1 MPVDRAPAMH
11 DSRTMFNKSNEIVV
25 PRTAPEARLEALEL
39 RGLPF
44 AVRRWGRRG
53 APLLLCLHG
62 SMDCSAT
69 WQFMV
74 EAMQDE
80 WEIVAPDLRGH
91 GGSHWP
97 HQTLFFPEL
106 VADLAAWVEH
116 LSPRDPVTLIGH
128 SLGGNL
134 AWMYAGARPHRVR
147 KLVLLDAQWA
157 VQKAPDTAPEAYA
170 QWLDHTTAAPQPRHY
185 ADHAALAARLRAA
198 NPRLTAPRA
207 EFLAR
212 HFARPA
218 GTQWSW
224 AADPWIL
231 RVMPLQHTLE
241 QMLQFSDRVSA
252 PVLWLGG
259 SESWVAQRIAES
271 PVSLQQRLA
280 RFPRLSWQMLEAG
293 HNVHH
298 DQPEQVAALVE
309 EFLLAA

>member
-1 MPVDRAPAMH
+1 
-11 DSRTMFNKSNEIVV
+11 MFNKSNEADTLIR
-25 PRTAPEARLEALEL
+25 PRARLETVQL

-74 EAMQDE
+74 EALRGD
-80 WEIVAPDLRGH
+80 WEVVAPDLRGH

-116 LSPRDPVTLIGH
+116 LSPRAPVTLVGH

-134 AWMYAGARPHRVR
+134 AWMYAGTRPERVGR
-147 KLVLLDAQWA
+147 LVLLDAQWA

-170 QWLDHTTAAPQPRHY
+170 QWLDHTTAAPRPRHY
-185 ADHAALAARLRAA
+185 PDHAALAARLRAA

-207 EFLAR
+207 EFLA
-212 HFARPA
+212 HAFARPA
-218 GTQWSW
+218 GSSQWSW

-231 RVMPLQHTLE
+231 RTMPLQHSLE

-259 SESWVAQRIAES
+259 SESWVARRIAETAV
-271 PVSLQQRLA
+271 PLERRLA
-280 RFPRLSWQMLEAG
+280 RFRNLRWAMLEAG

-309 EFLLAA
+309 EFVLAA